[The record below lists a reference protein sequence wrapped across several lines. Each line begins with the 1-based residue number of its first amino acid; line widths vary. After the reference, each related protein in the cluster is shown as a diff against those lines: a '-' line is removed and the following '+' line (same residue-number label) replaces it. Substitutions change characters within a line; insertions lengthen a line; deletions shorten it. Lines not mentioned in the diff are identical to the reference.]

1 MQCCLAEAKKRH
13 IKSFLSKSACTGI
26 HPDAKGKMHRIRYVA
41 VAPDLTEQRGLI
53 GQTNSLLASETPG
66 ARTIVAANNQN
77 GKSKCVEQLLHKIKS
92 AIEFYDPDAAADEMS
107 AGRHMRDILTEYPN
121 LLYVFKDPVHA
132 CRRTMTRTYK
142 NVPFLQDVYH
152 MFLRKRNS
160 CAKLIQHSECFQQ
173 VFTEMVAKLR
183 DNPIADSTNLVPT
196 LKACMHRIEVDATP
210 IGRSCLLFHAVIMAQ
225 IHIAITRKGSVPGKA
240 ASEFLRWLTTEKALQ
255 MGMLADASDDV
266 LHFIRMRDTEASD
279 PATIS
284 AELNRFRGT
293 LDKMYIDGECL
304 EHGYTKHM
312 LDVLS
317 VPILIPSVA
326 TGEPP
331 KVIGCDGGIA
341 PDIIEACLG
350 NSICTKD

>member
-1 MQCCLAEAKKRH
+1 
-13 IKSFLSKSACTGI
+13 
-26 HPDAKGKMHRIRYVA
+26 MHRIRYVA

-66 ARTIVAANNQN
+66 ARTIVAANNQILRDIATPN
-77 GKSKCVEQLLHKIKS
+77 LNIRSRHGKSKCDEQLLHKIKS
-92 AIEFYDPDAAADEMS
+92 AIEFYDPDAAADDMS

-160 CAKLIQHSECFQQ
+160 WAKLIQHSKCFQQ

-210 IGRSCLLFHAVIMAQ
+210 MGRSCLLFHAAMRAQ
-225 IHIAITRKGSVPGKA
+225 IHIAVMRKGSVPSSA

-255 MGMLADASDDV
+255 MGMLADSSDDV

-284 AELNRFRGT
+284 AALNRFRGT
-293 LDKMYIDGECL
+293 LDRMYTRL
-304 EHGYTKHM
+304 
-312 LDVLS
+312 
-317 VPILIPSVA
+317 
-326 TGEPP
+326 
-331 KVIGCDGGIA
+331 
-341 PDIIEACLG
+341 
-350 NSICTKD
+350 